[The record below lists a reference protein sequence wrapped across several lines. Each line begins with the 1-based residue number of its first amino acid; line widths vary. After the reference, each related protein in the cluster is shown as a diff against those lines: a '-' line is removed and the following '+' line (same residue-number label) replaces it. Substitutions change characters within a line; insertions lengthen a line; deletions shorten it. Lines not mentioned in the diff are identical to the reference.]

1 MDHKW
6 PQWIDATNY
15 EHKNRSR
22 PILLAYCDSEKDQI
36 FFLDICLMRKIFLQ
50 VGGLWVGW
58 QRLVDVCTWNRNLT
72 SSRQFI
78 NYITYYSITNF
89 TFSSLQDFT
98 GTSQEMSGPQWCKA
112 WGRELKCSIYCKS
125 AKNNHSGFTAP
136 RNFHSGIDLQ
146 IASWP
151 WVFLRHLVSLA
162 LRRKWSLV
170 RGVEGCWR
178 LTRSYKILT
187 RSFLHWR
194 IQVCGLQHYSRVVYP
209 YHPMAVVDILWW
221 YQICNRAIWA
231 IKIESY
237 LLWSSFN
244 LMVNPKHWPGHD
256 VRLPGDDA
264 ILFCLWWNLDRQ
276 DTQGRAG
283 PLDITAG
290 PRTLEIHTCLSII
303 VCRELQTNI
312 LYYIQNMSTLLN
324 SLSALSCR

>member
-1 MDHKW
+1 MFAHEIGTW
-6 PQWIDATNY
+6 RAPGNLLIISHITV
-15 EHKNRSR
+15 SR
-22 PILLAYCDSEKDQI
+22 TSHLHFYRILLIVVKK
-36 FFLDICLMRKIFLQ
+36 CLGHNGVKHG
-50 VGGLWVGW
+50 VG
-58 QRLVDVCTWNRNLT
+58 
-72 SSRQFI
+72 
-78 NYITYYSITNF
+78 
-89 TFSSLQDFT
+89 SLN
-98 GTSQEMSGPQWCKA
+98 M
-112 WGRELKCSIYCKS
+112 LKCSIYCKS

-136 RNFHSGIDLQ
+136 RNFHSCIDLQ

-162 LRRKWSLV
+162 LRWKWSLV

-194 IQVCGLQHYSRVVYP
+194 IQVCGLQHYSSVVYP

-237 LLWSSFN
+237 LLRSSFN

-256 VRLPGDDA
+256 VRLPGGDA

-276 DTQGRAG
+276 DTKGRAG